1 VDAEARKYK
10 KALEGLTTS
19 VMRHLAL
26 LDKVMKEPES
36 SERGQ
41 KVAKLCNALDMAND
55 QVRYSVLG
63 VDFRKDNKDKAYEKA
78 LKSK

>member
-1 VDAEARKYK
+1 MDPEARKYK
-10 KALEGLTTS
+10 KALEGLTTA

-36 SERGQ
+36 PERGKKIAQ
-41 KVAKLCNALDMAND
+41 LSNALDVAND
-55 QVRYSVLG
+55 QVRYSALG
-63 VDFRKDNKDKAYEKA
+63 IDYRKDNKDIAYEKA